1 MSEMV
6 EAFKA
11 VKGSRKAEKNEAWNN
26 REAEWM
32 QPLREAGFQTK
43 ILSFG
48 SRHCRTQ
55 TQNGHFDFWPSS
67 GVWIGYVMT
76 KNHRPKIFAR
86 GNGIVS
92 MLEKLTER
100 PPNKTPAKIT

>member
-1 MSEMV
+1 MSETV

-26 REAEWM
+26 REAGWVR
-32 QPLREAGFQTK
+32 PLREVGLHTN

-48 SRHCRTQ
+48 SRHCRTY
-55 TQNGHFDFWPSS
+55 TKTGHFDFWPSS
-67 GVWIGYVMT
+67 GIWIGYVMT
-76 KNHRPKIFAR
+76 KNDRPKIFAR

-92 MLEKLTER
+92 MLEKLAESAQS
-100 PPNKTPAKIT
+100 KTPATI

>member
-1 MSEMV
+1 MSEIV

-11 VKGSRKAEKNEAWNN
+11 MKGSRKAEKNEAWNN
-26 REAEWM
+26 RESDWL
-32 QPLREAGFQTK
+32 QPLREAGFETK
-43 ILSFG
+43 ILSFA

-76 KNHRPKIFAR
+76 KNRRPRIYAR
-86 GNGIVS
+86 GSGAAA
-92 MLEKLTER
+92 MLEKLADTFQ
-100 PPNKTPAKIT
+100 T